1 MSKYA
6 RQSEKKRSTDAGGDE
21 DDTSMQRCEVKIV
34 SADEHV
40 NKYFSDNLFF
50 FLVTFFKW
58 IKYFCAIVV

>member
-6 RQSEKKRSTDAGGDE
+6 RLSEKKSRQTSSGDE

-50 FLVTFFKW
+50 FL
-58 IKYFCAIVV
+58 

>member
-50 FLVTFFKW
+50 FLVTFFK
-58 IKYFCAIVV
+58 